1 MSRESADGEKPSP
14 ESVTDVPLITP
25 SIPSKIPGAEAEPR
39 PTTWRQILSRRL
51 TWGPA
56 FWLIL
61 LLVFLVAALDRYLEW
76 DEAVFFSQSG
86 GLDGNPSRPN
96 YLSPSREFGPPVLIA
111 ALRLLGLDLA
121 QTRMGWA
128 VLAIALSVVAYR
140 SLGHLVGRVTAMTSL
155 LTLWTFWLTLAF
167 SGSFYGSLFAGLF
180 GVLAIAE
187 YLHIRS
193 EPGWRHAILFGIA
206 ISGAFAMRQF
216 ESAIVTLVIVG
227 HSILIHPTVMWRD
240 RLKESLFAVA
250 TFVVAF
256 VVPWVG
262 LTVRQFGSI
271 SERFHLLGDQLS
283 GLPTGWTWGA
293 DEYINVIAGR
303 TQANTPFTR
312 LPSWPLTGMAIA
324 LGSLA
329 LLGLVNRR
337 SPQRPSQA
345 VVLIATIGA
354 TLVAFF
360 ALRYATVE
368 VRDRYVT
375 MIAPFA
381 AVLVGWLW
389 ARSIDQQ
396 SRPEWLTRLALG
408 TIAIVWLTSQ
418 LALAIPYED
427 NRDRLGEA
435 NLLAGSTMRVLA
447 GSDDCVAVS
456 RFGAPEIQAASGCAV
471 GRITQDDAAIDWAV
485 KAQSNNL
492 PAFILW
498 PGPADTLDLPNGWA
512 GLDNPVGTSQRTL
525 YYFTPQS

>member
-1 MSRESADGEKPSP
+1 M
-14 ESVTDVPLITP
+14 PLTTP
-25 SIPSKIPGAEAEPR
+25 STVPNEETDRPR
-39 PTTWRQILSRRL
+39 TKWWRILPRRI
-51 TWGPA
+51 TWGMA

-61 LLVFLVAALDRYLEW
+61 LLVFFVAALDRYLEW

-86 GLDGNPSRPN
+86 GLDDNPSRPN
-96 YLSPSREFGPPVLIA
+96 FFAPSREFGPPVLIA
-111 ALRLLGLDLA
+111 VLRLSGLDLA
-121 QTRMGWA
+121 QTRIGWA

-140 SLGHLVGRVTAMTSL
+140 SLGHLVGRVVAMTAL

-167 SGSFYGSLFAGLF
+167 SASFYGSLFAGLF
-180 GVLAIAE
+180 GILAIAE
-187 YLHIRS
+187 YLHVRS

-216 ESAIVTLVIVG
+216 ESVIVTLIIVG
-227 HSILIHPTVMWRD
+227 HSVFVHPTVMWRD
-240 RLKESLFAVA
+240 RLKESLAAVA
-250 TFVVAF
+250 TFVMAF
-256 VVPWVG
+256 VIPWVG
-262 LTVRQFGSI
+262 LTVRQFGSV
-271 SERFHLLGDQLS
+271 SERFQLLGDQLT
-283 GLPTGWTWGA
+283 GIPTGWTWGV
-293 DEYINVIAGR
+293 DEYISIIGGG
-303 TQANTPFTR
+303 TQTNTPFTR

-329 LLGLVNRR
+329 ALGLVNSRPFR
-337 SPQRPSQA
+337 RPSQA
-345 VVLIATIGA
+345 VLLIATIAG
-354 TLVAFF
+354 TLIAFF

-389 ARSIDQQ
+389 ARSVDNQ
-396 SRPEWLTRLALG
+396 SRPAWLTHAALG
-408 TIAIVWLTSQ
+408 TIAAVWLASQ

-435 NLLAGSTMRVLA
+435 NLLAGSTMRILA
-447 GSDDCVAVS
+447 GSDDCVGIS

-471 GRITQDDAAIDWAV
+471 RRATQDGEAIDWAMN
-485 KAQSNNL
+485 AQTKNL

-498 PGPADTLDLPNGWA
+498 PGPADTLGLPNGWT

-525 YYFTPQS
+525 YYFTPQG

>member
-1 MSRESADGEKPSP
+1 M
-14 ESVTDVPLITP
+14 TP
-25 SIPSKIPGAEAEPR
+25 STQPMA
-39 PTTWRQILSRRL
+39 PTDETKRLAMAWRQILPKRL
-51 TWGPA
+51 TWGTA

-96 YLSPSREFGPPVLIA
+96 FLSPSREFGPPLLIA

-121 QTRMGWA
+121 QTRIGWA
-128 VLAIALSVVAYR
+128 VLAIALSIVAYR
-140 SLGHLVGRVTAMTSL
+140 SLGQHVGRVVAITSL

-180 GVLAIAE
+180 GVLAVAE

-206 ISGAFAMRQF
+206 LSCAFAMRQF
-216 ESAIVTLVIVG
+216 ESAIVTLIIVG
-227 HSILIHPTVMWRD
+227 HSLLVHPTLMWRD
-240 RLKESLFAVA
+240 RLKESLSAMATFAVA
-250 TFVVAF
+250 FVL
-256 VVPWVG
+256 PWVG
-262 LTVRQFGSI
+262 LTIRQFGSI
-271 SERFHLLGDQLS
+271 SERFQMLGDQMS
-283 GLPTGWTWGA
+283 GLPTGWTWGV
-293 DEYINVIAGR
+293 DQYIDIISGG
-303 TQANTPFTR
+303 TQANTPFTP

-329 LLGLVNRR
+329 VLGLV
-337 SPQRPSQA
+337 SGRPTQKRGREVA
-345 VVLIATIGA
+345 LVVTIAAI
-354 TLVAFF
+354 LFAFF
-360 ALRYATVE
+360 ALCYATVE

-389 ARSIDQQ
+389 AKSIDHQ
-396 SRPEWLTRLALG
+396 SRPAWLTRTALG
-408 TIAIVWLTSQ
+408 TITIVWLASQ

-435 NLLAGSTMRVLA
+435 NVLAGSTMRVLA
-447 GSDDCVAVS
+447 GSEDCVAVS

-471 GRITQDDAAIDWAV
+471 GRITEDDAAIDWAV
-485 KAQSNNL
+485 NAQSKNL

-498 PGPADTLDLPNGWA
+498 PGPADTLGLPDGWT